1 MERTEAVYL
10 ELLFRKGVRDEF
22 RSEALAGLAKLRQ
35 ARAELRV
42 LVDAIRSHDDQQ
54 ERARTRASSSIWC
67 GC

>member
-22 RSEALAGLAKLRQ
+22 RREALAGLAK
-35 ARAELRV
+35 AE
-42 LVDAIRSHDDQQ
+42 QQ
-54 ERARTRASSSIWC
+54 ERSCACCSTPSAATTARATTRTRASSSTWC